1 MPLRKFA
8 GRVLDSLARRL
19 ANRLL
24 PPLLQAYEKSQP
36 QVRSD
41 VFRELPSVTVPEA
54 PPGGQVIA
62 LDYSVTPKP
71 RWGEAWGLGQHEP
84 LVNVVRSYDQ
94 KTLASVETILGFKDA
109 LRAVPEQRM
118 NDKDPYWINGWIPG
132 WDGAALYGFTASRQP
147 KRYVEVGSGN
157 STKFVRRAINDWN
170 LKTTITSIDP
180 YPRAEIDAL
189 CDQIIRQPLESV
201 GLELFEQLS
210 QGDICFIDNSHRSFQ
225 NSDVTV
231 SMLEILPR
239 LKPGVLLGL
248 HDIFLPDDYPQ
259 DWADRYYNEQYLLAS
274 YLLGGHLGTEIVLP
288 AFDAS
293 RRPEFASQLNAI
305 WDLPSLQK
313 VERHGG
319 AFWLLTV

>member
-24 PPLLQAYEKSQP
+24 PPLLQAYEQAQP
-36 QVRSD
+36 PAGHAMTS
-41 VFRELPSVTVPEA
+41 ETPLVTA
-54 PPGGQVIA
+54 PVAAPGGQVISI
-62 LDYSVTPKP
+62 DYSVTPRP

-94 KTLASVETILGFKDA
+94 ETLASVETILGFKDA

-157 STKFVRRAINDWN
+157 STKFVRRAINDWK

-180 YPRAEIDAL
+180 YPRAEIDGL

-201 GLELFEQLS
+201 GLELFGQLS

-293 RRPEFASQLNAI
+293 RRPEFASRLNAI

-319 AFWLLTV
+319 GFWLLTT

>member
-24 PPLLQAYEKSQP
+24 PPLLQAYEKAQP